1 MRKINYNKINI
12 EDLDNVISDNKIKG
26 IDRIGTSIENH
37 TVTRR
42 EKMMRGHK
50 KSNKLPRIREA
61 RRLKERAK
69 AWLESDERMQYS
81 YPMTEENNGYVLNFC
96 G

>member
-69 AWLESDERMQYS
+69 IWLESDERMQYS

>member
-69 AWLESDERMQYS
+69 NWLESDERMQYS
-81 YPMTEENNGYVLNFC
+81 YPMTEENNGYILNFC
-96 G
+96 S

>member
-42 EKMMRGHK
+42 EKMLRGHK

-69 AWLESDERMQYS
+69 NWLESDERMQYS
-81 YPMTEENNGYVLNFC
+81 YPMTEENNGYILNFC

>member
-12 EDLDNVISDNKIKG
+12 EDLDNITSDNKIKG

-61 RRLKERAK
+61 RRLKERARN
-69 AWLESDERMQYS
+69 WLESDERMQYS
-81 YPMTEENNGYVLNFC
+81 YPMTEENNGYILNFC

>member
-1 MRKINYNKINI
+1 MRKIDYNKINI
-12 EDLDNVISDNKIKG
+12 EDLDNIISDNKIKG

-61 RRLKERAK
+61 RRLKERARN
-69 AWLESDERMQYS
+69 WLESDERMQYS
-81 YPMTEENNGYVLNFC
+81 YPMTEENNGYILNFC

>member
-61 RRLKERAK
+61 RRLKERARN
-69 AWLESDERMQYS
+69 WLESDERMQYS
-81 YPMTEENNGYVLNFC
+81 YPMTEENNGYILNFC

>member
-61 RRLKERAK
+61 RRLKERARN
-69 AWLESDERMQYS
+69 WLESDERMQYS

>member
-37 TVTRR
+37 TVTRK

-61 RRLKERAK
+61 RRLKERARN
-69 AWLESDERMQYS
+69 WLESDERMQYS
-81 YPMTEENNGYVLNFC
+81 YPMTEENNGYILNFC